1 MPNGLIISW
10 TLENVQTYFK
20 SIALLKPQDFVF
32 NILGK
37 MVNENWL
44 AFLIFLESFMVFS
57 YILESESEFI
67 DSILVSLWS
76 RLNEVK
82 VNPSRSNPGRREK
95 NQIFIFTLLC
105 GAGKGFMKALRPS

>member
-20 SIALLKPQDFVF
+20 SIVLLKPQDFVF

-82 VNPSRSNPGRREK
+82 VNPSRSNHGRREK
-95 NQIFIFTLLC
+95 N
-105 GAGKGFMKALRPS
+105 